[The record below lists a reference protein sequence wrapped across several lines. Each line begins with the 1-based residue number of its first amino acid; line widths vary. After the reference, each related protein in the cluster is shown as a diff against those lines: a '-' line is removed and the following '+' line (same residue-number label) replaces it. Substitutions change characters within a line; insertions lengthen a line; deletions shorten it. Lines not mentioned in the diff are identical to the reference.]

1 MPDLATRSRIQALNE
16 VLANQI
22 AAGEV
27 VERPSSIV
35 KELVENALDAGAN
48 HIDITI
54 EKGGLQL
61 IEIKDDGQ
69 GIHEDDLP
77 LAVTRHAT
85 SKISNLQDL
94 ESIETLGFRGEALA
108 SITAVSR
115 LSLQSKYHLSDTA
128 FALSVEGKEAQVS
141 IKPCALRQGT
151 NIQVADLFYNT
162 PARKKF
168 LRSERTEWNHI
179 EETFKKMV
187 LSHFHVGFT
196 LKHNQKLI
204 HQMPALTHADQYLD
218 RVSLVCGKPFTE
230 HCLPVRSHVA
240 GLQLF
245 GWVSEPVFSRSQ
257 GDCQYFYLN
266 GRMIRD
272 KVITHAV
279 KQAYRD
285 VLYHGRHP
293 AFVLF
298 LSLDPSAVDVNVHPN
313 KHEVRFRDSS
323 MIHGFITRAIAD
335 VLSQTKPKPLLDDK
349 QSLKQDVS
357 QEQLQVSIASMQ
369 PSMSSSGV
377 SRSISSHDSVPSQ
390 EPNLAQSRVSHHS
403 SPLPRKVERQASQ
416 ALQKELLDFANNQ
429 ASPMPESSVIST
441 TDCGDDSAPQR
452 CPPLGY
458 AIGQCHGIYILAQN
472 EQGLVIVDMH
482 AAHERLTY
490 EAFKK
495 AYTGE
500 SLALQPLLVPITV
513 PVSTREIAL
522 AQTHQSTLE
531 QAGIVIDCLGEE
543 TLVVRQLPSLLKC
556 KDVPALL
563 RDILADLAEY
573 EVTTQIETLLDE
585 LLATLS
591 CHQAVRANDQLS
603 LPEMNQLLR
612 DMETTERSNQ
622 CNHGRPTWTQM
633 AIKELDKLFKRGQ

>member
-1 MPDLATRSRIQALNE
+1 MPELVTSSRIQALNE

-27 VERPSSIV
+27 VERPSSIL
-35 KELVENALDAGAN
+35 KELVENALDAGAS
-48 HIDITI
+48 HIDIAI

-61 IEIKDDGQ
+61 IAIKDDGQ
-69 GIHEDDLP
+69 GIHKDDLP

-85 SKISNLQDL
+85 SKICNLQDL

-108 SITAVSR
+108 SISAVSR
-115 LSLQSKYHLSDTA
+115 LCLQSKFHLSDTA
-128 FALSVEGKEAQVS
+128 FALTVEGKEAQMS

-204 HQMPALTHADQYLD
+204 HQMPSLTQADQYLE

-285 VLYHGRHP
+285 VLFHGRHP

-313 KHEVRFRDSS
+313 KHEVRFRDSG

-335 VLSQTKPKPLLDDK
+335 VLSQTKPKFAGNDAPNSTPNTSQDLLQK
-349 QSLKQDVS
+349 STAMGQSPSHSSEPVS
-357 QEQLQVSIASMQ
+357 NIHHKSE
-369 PSMSSSGV
+369 
-377 SRSISSHDSVPSQ
+377 
-390 EPNLAQSRVSHHS
+390 LAQTTSLPQTKLIPPS
-403 SPLPRKVERQASQ
+403 SPLPSKAVRQASQ
-416 ALQKELLDFANNQ
+416 VLQKELLNFADNQ
-429 ASPMPESSVIST
+429 ASPMSEFTV
-441 TDCGDDSAPQR
+441 SAIPKRDNECVPQR

-472 EQGLVIVDMH
+472 EDGLVIVDMH

-500 SLALQPLLVPITV
+500 ALALQPLLVPITV
-513 PVSTREIAL
+513 PVSAREVTL
-522 AQTHQSTLE
+522 AQTYQSTLE
-531 QAGIVIDCLGEE
+531 QAGILIDCLGEE

-563 RDILADLAEY
+563 RDILADLSEY
-573 EVTTQIETLLDE
+573 EVSTQIETLLDE

-612 DMETTERSNQ
+612 DMEATERSNQ

-633 AIKELDKLFKRGQ
+633 AISDLDKLFKRGQ

>member
-1 MPDLATRSRIQALNE
+1 MSELASRSRIQALSDL
-16 VLANQI
+16 LANQI

-35 KELVENALDAGAN
+35 KELVENALDAGASQV
-48 HIDITI
+48 DIAI

-61 IEIKDDGQ
+61 IEIKDDGL
-69 GIHEDDLP
+69 GIHQDDLP
-77 LAVTRHAT
+77 LAITRHAT
-85 SKISNLQDL
+85 SKIASLDDL
-94 ESIETLGFRGEALA
+94 EAIETLGFRGEALA
-108 SITAVSR
+108 STAAVSR
-115 LSLQSKYHLSDTA
+115 LSVQSKFHLSETA
-128 FALSVEGKEAQVS
+128 YALSIEGNNADV
-141 IKPCALRQGT
+141 IVKPCALRQGT
-151 NIQVADLFYNT
+151 TIQVADLFYNT

-187 LSHFHVGFT
+187 LSHFHVGFS
-196 LKHNQKLI
+196 LRHNQKLI
-204 HQMPALTHADQYLD
+204 HQMPALSDADRYLE
-218 RVSLVCGKPFTE
+218 RVSLVCGKPFTQ
-230 HCLPVRSHVA
+230 HCLPVRHHVA

-285 VLYHGRHP
+285 VLFHGRHP

-298 LSLDPSAVDVNVHPN
+298 LSLDPKWVDVNVHPN
-313 KHEVRFRDSS
+313 KHEVRFRDSA
-323 MIHGFITRAIAD
+323 MIHGFITRSISE
-335 VLSQTKPKPLLDDK
+335 VLSQTKPQAIPEAVAAPEQTPQPAMRSEGKVAASFDSPA
-349 QSLKQDVS
+349 VS
-357 QEQLQVSIASMQ
+357 QQVQ
-369 PSMSSSGV
+369 VRVPTG
-377 SRSISSHDSVPSQ
+377 DSVPLSTPQ
-390 EPNLAQSRVSHHS
+390 YVKGQP
-403 SPLPRKVERQASQ
+403 PRPERQASL
-416 ALQKELLDFANNQ
+416 ALQKELLDFADKQ
-429 ASPMPESSVIST
+429 ASPMPEQQQVASQSSEGA
-441 TDCGDDSAPQR
+441 DAPQR

-472 EQGLVIVDMH
+472 DQGLVIVDMH

-495 AYTGE
+495 AYTGDA
-500 SLALQPLLVPITV
+500 LALQPLLVPITV
-513 PVSTREIAL
+513 TVSAREVAL
-522 AQTHQSTLE
+522 AETHQDTLAK
-531 QAGIVIDCLGEE
+531 AGMIIDCMGEE
-543 TLVVRQLPSLLKC
+543 TLVVRQLPSLLRC

-573 EVTTQIETLLDE
+573 EVSTQIESLLDE

-612 DMETTERSNQ
+612 DMEQTERTNQ

-633 AIKELDKLFKRGQ
+633 PIKDLDKLFKRGQ